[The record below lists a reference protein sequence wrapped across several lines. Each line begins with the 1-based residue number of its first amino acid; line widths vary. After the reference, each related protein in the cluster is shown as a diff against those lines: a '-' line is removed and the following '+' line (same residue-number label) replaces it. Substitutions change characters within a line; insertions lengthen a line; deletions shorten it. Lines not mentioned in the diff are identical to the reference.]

1 MIRYFIYLLIL
12 FAQISFGQEAVQ
24 DIQVRGNGKVEPD
37 AIIAILSTKRGDI
50 LEAQKIRAD
59 IKSLYD
65 LGYFSDIRIYKKKS
79 DKGII
84 LVVQVAEK
92 PSIVEIKFE
101 GMNELKED
109 DLKAKLETKIFTIL
123 NEGKLTADL
132 RIIEKQYAE
141 KGYYLARA
149 TYKVEPTEENEIRL
163 KYIVEE
169 GGKVQVADVKILGNT
184 FFTEGDIINKLQG
197 RPYTRSSAFGSSSI
211 YQDDFVK
218 NDLSLIGYLY
228 RDSGFAEVKVAKP
241 HLLLDED
248 KEFVRATYKVEEGI
262 QYDIGTIDVS
272 GDVLFPKE
280 ELFEAMKLKPG
291 KLYRISFINK
301 DIEML
306 VDKYGDLGYAYAD
319 INPIVTYDRE
329 KKLLS
334 INYEV
339 NKGDKVYFGEM
350 QILGNT
356 KTRDN
361 VLRREFEV
369 ADSELYSGTK
379 LTNSKKNAT
388 RLGFFE
394 DIQVL
399 KERDNDDSTL
409 LNLKTKVK
417 EKPTGQL
424 QAAVGYTPQQKN
436 NSSGFF
442 GQGKYDEQNQSGRG
456 YKNSLTL
463 RWSDNKTYSLDL
475 SFTNP
480 HIDDSDWLGG
490 GSLIYNSTLEE
501 PITEVKVENKTFG
514 GSVFLGRKIIEKIS
528 GRTIYEWTKT
538 TQRSE
543 QYLLDRYQS
552 EGISSSLIFSLDR
565 TELDNNISPTEGSE
579 VVLKQRFTG
588 GGILKG
594 DYEYM
599 RSSIDAAYYIPLDY
613 TDTFRTNFKFNLNVA
628 YIYPLRDKPVPF
640 YQRFR
645 LGGPDDLRGFD
656 FRSISP
662 EFNVIYAPGDS
673 PTTVRKGGDK
683 KLVMQAEYY
692 IPLIQEAGIKFLLF
706 TDWGQVYDN
715 LEMINWKKGFKKD
728 VGFGFR
734 WITPIAPF
742 RFEFAY
748 EVLEGG
754 GLGEMKPIFSLGY

>member
-1 MIRYFIYLLIL
+1 MIRFLIIL
-12 FAQISFGQEAVQ
+12 SSFFSTLVLSQETIK
-24 DIQVRGNGKVEPD
+24 DILVRGNGKVEPD
-37 AIIAILSTKRGDI
+37 AIIALLSSKRG
-50 LEAQKIRAD
+50 EALDTQKVRTD
-59 IKSLYD
+59 IKILYD
-65 LGYFSDIRIYKKKS
+65 LGFFSDIRIYKKPLEN
-79 DKGII
+79 GINLI
-84 LVVQVAEK
+84 VQVTEK
-92 PSIVEIKFE
+92 PSIVEIVFE
-101 GMNELKED
+101 GMNELKQD
-109 DLKAKLETKIFTIL
+109 DLKEKLETKIYTIL
-123 NEGKLTADL
+123 NEGKLTSDL
-132 RIIEKQYAE
+132 RIIEKQYSE
-141 KGYYLARA
+141 KGFYLARA
-149 TYKVEPTEENEIRL
+149 TYKIESTEENEIRL
-163 KYIVEE
+163 KYIIEE

-184 FFTEGDIINKLQG
+184 FFTEGDIINKLAG
-197 RPYTRSSAFGSSSI
+197 KPYTRSSAFGSSSI
-211 YQDDFVK
+211 YQDDYIK

-228 RDSGFAEVKVAKP
+228 RDTGFAEVKVAKP

-248 KEFVRATYKVEEGI
+248 KEFVRVTYKVEEGI

-272 GDVLFPKE
+272 GDVLFPKD

-291 KLYRISFINK
+291 KLYRISYINK

-319 INPIVTYDRE
+319 INPIVSYDRE

-369 ADSELYSGTK
+369 ADSELYSGTR
-379 LTNSKKNAT
+379 LTTSKKNAN

-424 QAAVGYTPQQKN
+424 QAAVGYTPQQST

-456 YKNSLTL
+456 YRNSLTL

-480 HIDDSDWLGG
+480 HINDSDWLGG
-490 GSLIYNSTLEE
+490 GSLIYNSTLDE
-501 PITEVKVENKTFG
+501 PIPEVKVENRTFG

-538 TQRSE
+538 VQRSD
-543 QYLLDRYQS
+543 QYLLDRFQS
-552 EGISSSLIFSLDR
+552 EGISSSIILSLDR
-565 TELDNNISPTEGSE
+565 TDLDNNISPTEGSE
-579 VVLKQRFTG
+579 VVVKQRFTG
-588 GGILKG
+588 GGFLRG

-599 RSSIDAAYYIPLDY
+599 RSSLDAAYYVPLDY
-613 TDTFRTNFKFNLNVA
+613 TDNFRTNFKFNLNVA

-645 LGGPDDLRGFD
+645 LGGFDDLRGFD
-656 FRSISP
+656 YRTVSP

-683 KLVMQAEYY
+683 KLVLQAEYY
-692 IPLIQEAGIKFLLF
+692 VPLIQEAGIKFLVF

-715 LEMINWKKGFKKD
+715 LEMINFKKGFKKD

-748 EVLEGG
+748 EIKDEG

>member
-1 MIRYFIYLLIL
+1 MSRIFLIL
-12 FAQISFGQEAVQ
+12 ILLFSGFATAQELVQ

-37 AIIAILSTKRGDI
+37 AIIAILTTKRGDI
-50 LEAQKIRAD
+50 LAPQKIRTD
-59 IKSLYD
+59 IKNLYD
-65 LGYFSDIRIYKKKS
+65 LGYFSDIRIFKKAS

-84 LVVQVAEK
+84 LIVQVAEK
-92 PSIVEIKFE
+92 PSIVKITFE

-109 DLKAKLETKIFTIL
+109 DLKAKLETKVFTIL
-123 NEGKLTADL
+123 NEGKLTSDL

-141 KGYYLARA
+141 KGFYLARA
-149 TYKVEPTEENEIRL
+149 TYKVDSTEENEVNL
-163 KYIVEE
+163 KYIIEE

-184 FFTEGDIINKLQG
+184 FFTEGEIINKLAG
-197 RPYTRSSAFGSSSI
+197 RPYTRSSAYGSSSI
-211 YQDDFVK
+211 YQDDIVK

-228 RDSGFAEVKVAKP
+228 RDTGFAEVKVAKP
-241 HLLLDED
+241 NLLLDED
-248 KEFVRATYKVEEGI
+248 KEFVRVTYKVEEGI
-262 QYDIGTIDVS
+262 QYNIGTIDIS
-272 GDVLFPKE
+272 GDVLFPKDVLLE
-280 ELFEAMKLKPG
+280 TMKLKSG
-291 KLYRISFINK
+291 KLYRISYINK

-319 INPIVTYDRE
+319 VNPMVSYDRE

-334 INYEV
+334 INYEI
-339 NKGDKVYFGEM
+339 NKGDKVYFGEL

-379 LTNSKKNAT
+379 LSNSKKNAT

-456 YKNSLTL
+456 YRNSLTL
-463 RWSDNKTYSLDL
+463 RWSDSKTYSLDL
-475 SFTNP
+475 NFTNP

-490 GSLIYNSTLEE
+490 GSLLYNSTLDE
-501 PITEVKVENKTFG
+501 PIPEVKVENKTFG
-514 GSVFLGRKIIEKIS
+514 GSIFLGRKIIEKIS
-528 GRTIYEWTKT
+528 GRMTYEWTKT
-538 TQRSE
+538 TQRSD
-543 QYLLDRYQS
+543 QYLLDRFQS
-552 EGISSSLIFSLDR
+552 EGISSSMIFSLDR
-565 TELDNNISPTEGSE
+565 TDLDNFISPTEGSE
-579 VVLKQRFTG
+579 VILRQRFTG
-588 GGILKG
+588 GTILRG
-594 DYEYM
+594 DYEYI
-599 RSSIDAAYYIPLDY
+599 RSSLDAAYYVPVDF

-645 LGGPDDLRGFD
+645 LGGFDDLRGFD
-656 FRSISP
+656 YRSVSP
-662 EFNVIYAPGDS
+662 EFNVIYAPGDN
-673 PTTVRKGGDK
+673 PTAVRKGGDK

-715 LEMINWKKGFKKD
+715 MEMINFKKGFKKD

-748 EVLEGG
+748 EIKDEG